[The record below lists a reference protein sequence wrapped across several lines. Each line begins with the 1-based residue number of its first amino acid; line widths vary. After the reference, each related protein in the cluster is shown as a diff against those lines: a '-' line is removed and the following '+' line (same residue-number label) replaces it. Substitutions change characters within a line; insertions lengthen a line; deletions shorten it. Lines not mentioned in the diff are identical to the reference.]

1 MITFLV
7 SICLLLAGYFTYGR
21 FVERYFGVS
30 AERDTPVKRLADGVD
45 YQELKPWRMYV
56 IQFLNIAGLGPIFGA
71 IMGAAYG
78 PMAYLWIVVGCIFM
92 GAAHDFFSGMLSLR
106 NDGKDLP
113 EIVGTYL
120 GKRMRQVLIVFAAFL
135 LLAVGVSFVNG
146 PAELLARLTGW
157 DMTLWL
163 WVIFAY
169 YVFATLLPIDK
180 IIGKVYPFM
189 GGALL
194 FMALGVG
201 AYLIYGDATGAVEMR
216 ELTADSLR
224 NFHSNSDANILFPM
238 LFVVISCGAISGF
251 HATQSPLMA
260 RCMANEKYARPVFY
274 GAMVSEGIVALI
286 WATAAIAYFGGPE
299 GLNAAA
305 DAGKTP
311 AVMVNEICNSW
322 LGRVGAVLAI
332 LGVVACPIT
341 SGDTAFRSMRLIVA
355 QAFRFSQKKLVSR
368 LMVSVPIFVVAYVC
382 CFMDFSTIWKYVG
395 ISNQIL
401 ATVTLWTAAAFLA
414 RSGKVHCVRPHVL
427 HLMRGQIF
435 ELEGCRFFTMGGAK
449 SHDIEDGILEPDAPD
464 FERRLMMLQRKPR
477 ARYRINHIS
486 WWAQELPSDEEYAEA
501 RRNLDAVG
509 WQVDYIITHCA
520 PTSIALMGSRHNEAD
535 RLTDFLQEVRERARY
550 RYWLFGHYHDNKAI
564 DEKHILLWE
573 QIVRII

>member
-1 MITFLV
+1 M
-7 SICLLLAGYFTYGR
+7 AGYFTYGR

-120 GKRMRQVLIVFAAFL
+120 GK
-135 LLAVGVSFVNG
+135 
-146 PAELLARLTGW
+146 
-157 DMTLWL
+157 
-163 WVIFAY
+163 
-169 YVFATLLPIDK
+169 
-180 IIGKVYPFM
+180 VYPFM

-194 FMALGVG
+194 FMALGIG
-201 AYLIYGDATGAVEMR
+201 AYLIYGDATGAVEMK

-224 NFHSNSDANILFPM
+224 NFHSNPDVNILFPM

-414 RSGKVHCVRPHVL
+414 RSGKVHWIMTVPA
-427 HLMRGQIF
+427 MF
-435 ELEGCRFFTMGGAK
+435 
-449 SHDIEDGILEPDAPD
+449 
-464 FERRLMMLQRKPR
+464 
-477 ARYRINHIS
+477 
-486 WWAQELPSDEEYAEA
+486 
-501 RRNLDAVG
+501 
-509 WQVDYIITHCA
+509 
-520 PTSIALMGSRHNEAD
+520 
-535 RLTDFLQEVRERARY
+535 LTDVCVCYLCVAPYKVGGLAMPQVVGNVAGIVAAFALLALFLYKMRRR
-550 RYWLFGHYHDNKAI
+550 
-564 DEKHILLWE
+564 
-573 QIVRII
+573 

>member
-1 MITFLV
+1 
-7 SICLLLAGYFTYGR
+7 
-21 FVERYFGVS
+21 
-30 AERDTPVKRLADGVD
+30 
-45 YQELKPWRMYV
+45 
-56 IQFLNIAGLGPIFGA
+56 
-71 IMGAAYG
+71 
-78 PMAYLWIVVGCIFM
+78 
-92 GAAHDFFSGMLSLR
+92 
-106 NDGKDLP
+106 
-113 EIVGTYL
+113 
-120 GKRMRQVLIVFAAFL
+120 MRRVLIVFAAFL

-201 AYLIYGDATGAVEMR
+201 AYLIYGDATGAVEMK

-224 NFHSNSDANILFPM
+224 NFHSNPDANILFPM

-414 RSGKVHCVRPHVL
+414 RSGKVHWIMTVPA
-427 HLMRGQIF
+427 MF
-435 ELEGCRFFTMGGAK
+435 
-449 SHDIEDGILEPDAPD
+449 
-464 FERRLMMLQRKPR
+464 
-477 ARYRINHIS
+477 
-486 WWAQELPSDEEYAEA
+486 
-501 RRNLDAVG
+501 
-509 WQVDYIITHCA
+509 
-520 PTSIALMGSRHNEAD
+520 
-535 RLTDFLQEVRERARY
+535 LTDVCVCYLCVAPYKVGGLAMPQVVGNVAGIVAAFALLALFLYKMRRR
-550 RYWLFGHYHDNKAI
+550 
-564 DEKHILLWE
+564 
-573 QIVRII
+573 

>member
-106 NDGKDLP
+106 N
-113 EIVGTYL
+113 
-120 GKRMRQVLIVFAAFL
+120 
-135 LLAVGVSFVNG
+135 
-146 PAELLARLTGW
+146 
-157 DMTLWL
+157 
-163 WVIFAY
+163 
-169 YVFATLLPIDK
+169 
-180 IIGKVYPFM
+180 
-189 GGALL
+189 
-194 FMALGVG
+194 
-201 AYLIYGDATGAVEMR
+201 
-216 ELTADSLR
+216 
-224 NFHSNSDANILFPM
+224 FHSNPDANILFPM

-274 GAMVSEGIVALI
+274 GAMVSEGVVALI

-414 RSGKVHCVRPHVL
+414 RSGKVHWIMTVPA
-427 HLMRGQIF
+427 MF
-435 ELEGCRFFTMGGAK
+435 
-449 SHDIEDGILEPDAPD
+449 
-464 FERRLMMLQRKPR
+464 
-477 ARYRINHIS
+477 
-486 WWAQELPSDEEYAEA
+486 
-501 RRNLDAVG
+501 
-509 WQVDYIITHCA
+509 
-520 PTSIALMGSRHNEAD
+520 
-535 RLTDFLQEVRERARY
+535 LTDVCVCYLCVAPYKVGGLAMPQVVGNVAGIVVAFALLALFLYKMRRR
-550 RYWLFGHYHDNKAI
+550 
-564 DEKHILLWE
+564 
-573 QIVRII
+573 